1 MGILRAPN
9 KCCLLLQYLPRH
21 HQLFALIFV
30 ILIQVV
36 CGLHGVQLLKNCSN
50 KYCFFYV
57 VFSVPFSH
65 RPSMGICLESSDAD
79 GANKPQRVR

>member
-30 ILIQVV
+30 ILTHVV
-36 CGLHGVQLLKNCSN
+36 CGLHAFT
-50 KYCFFYV
+50 YCKIALINIVFYV
-57 VFSVPFSH
+57 LFSVPFSH

>member
-1 MGILRAPN
+1 MLSFVAILATLSPIICSGFRYFN
-9 KCCLLLQYLPRH
+9 LGYLWTTWR
-21 HQLFALIFV
+21 
-30 ILIQVV
+30 
-36 CGLHGVQLLKNCSN
+36 QLLHNCSN

-57 VFSVPFSH
+57 LFSVPFSH

>member
-1 MGILRAPN
+1 MVYMAFTYYKI
-9 KCCLLLQYLPRH
+9 
-21 HQLFALIFV
+21 ALINIVF
-30 ILIQVV
+30 
-36 CGLHGVQLLKNCSN
+36 C
-50 KYCFFYV
+50 V

>member
-1 MGILRAPN
+1 MLSFVAMLATPSPIICSDFRYFNLGYLWSVWR
-9 KCCLLLQYLPRH
+9 LLIAKI
-21 HQLFALIFV
+21 ALINIV
-30 ILIQVV
+30 
-36 CGLHGVQLLKNCSN
+36 
-50 KYCFFYV
+50 FYV

>member
-1 MGILRAPN
+1 MGYMAVTYCKI
-9 KCCLLLQYLPRH
+9 
-21 HQLFALIFV
+21 ALINIV
-30 ILIQVV
+30 
-36 CGLHGVQLLKNCSN
+36 
-50 KYCFFYV
+50 FYV

>member
-36 CGLHGVQLLKNCSN
+36 CGLHGVYLLQNCSN
-50 KYCFFYV
+50 KYCFLCRIFGTIQPSPFNGHLFGV
-57 VFSVPFSH
+57 VRCRWS
-65 RPSMGICLESSDAD
+65 
-79 GANKPQRVR
+79 

>member
-21 HQLFALIFV
+21 HQLFALILFV
-30 ILIQVV
+30 VYMAFTYCKIALINIV
-36 CGLHGVQLLKNCSN
+36 
-50 KYCFFYV
+50 FYV